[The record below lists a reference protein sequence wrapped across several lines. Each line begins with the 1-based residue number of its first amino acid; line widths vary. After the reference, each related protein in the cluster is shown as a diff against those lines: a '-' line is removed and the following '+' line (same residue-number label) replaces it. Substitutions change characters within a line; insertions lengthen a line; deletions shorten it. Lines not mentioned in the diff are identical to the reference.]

1 MTARLLALLAVLAAL
16 LAATTA
22 QAQSAAAA
30 WSGLG
35 LSSGAAVA
43 PSTTITASDGTTV
56 STAWGTTTGGAGT
69 FAVAAGYNGHVVY
82 NTSAIGGISPA
93 LLLDFDASRFDAN
106 NRITID
112 ITLGRSVTGLA
123 FTLADVDRE
132 TGSGN
137 TYNRDAVAVYYD
149 TGNGTFVSA
158 AGTSYWTAGSAVSTD
173 TSGWNGTAQSA
184 TTSASGNIAFDFGS
198 QTVKRIR
205 IVYNSAAVSGTANP
219 NPQYIALSGL
229 AFDAKGADLSL
240 ANAWLTS
247 NPTAGSLATF
257 RLTVSN
263 AANSTDTATSVTV
276 TDTLPSGFTYVS
288 SNGTG
293 SFNAATGVWTVGS
306 LAPGA
311 SVTMDI
317 TGTVNASA
325 GATLTNTAQIT
336 TSDQIDPDSTP
347 GNGATGEDDYASAAL
362 TVTGSRTAGTPPVLA
377 CAAGTVV
384 FDWSN
389 RAWTTGSTGNSYALD
404 TLGTIS
410 FALANQGTWLS
421 SSTYG
426 GQSPV
431 RQNVVNGGLGDY
443 ALFEMVNMPSISAE
457 ATTTIT
463 LPTALP
469 GAQFRIFDVDY
480 YSGQFA
486 DKVTVEG
493 RYNGT
498 TVTPT
503 LTNGVTNYVI
513 GNSAF
518 GDGLS
523 DDGSSDGNIT
533 VTFAQPIDTIVIH
546 YGNHSLAPADPGQQ
560 AIALHD
566 LTFCRPSTTLAV
578 TKTSWVLSDPVS
590 GTSNPK
596 AIPGATVRYCILVSN
611 TGSSAATGVTATD
624 PVPSTLTY
632 VAGSITSGS
641 DCAGATTAE
650 DDNAAGSDESDP
662 YGASYASGIVEAS
675 APTLAAGASVAI
687 RFDAAVN

>member
-1 MTARLLALLAVLAAL
+1 M
-16 LAATTA
+16 
-22 QAQSAAAA
+22 
-30 WSGLG
+30 
-35 LSSGAAVA
+35 
-43 PSTTITASDGTTV
+43 
-56 STAWGTTTGGAGT
+56 
-69 FAVAAGYNGHVVY
+69 
-82 NTSAIGGISPA
+82 
-93 LLLDFDASRFDAN
+93 
-106 NRITID
+106 
-112 ITLGRSVTGLA
+112 
-123 FTLADVDRE
+123 
-132 TGSGN
+132 
-137 TYNRDAVAVYYD
+137 
-149 TGNGTFVSA
+149 
-158 AGTSYWTAGSAVSTD
+158 
-173 TSGWNGTAQSA
+173 
-184 TTSASGNIAFDFGS
+184 AFDFGS
-198 QTVKRIR
+198 QAVKRIR
-205 IVYNSAAVSGTANP
+205 IVYSSATVSGTANP
-219 NPQYIALSGL
+219 NPQSIALSGL

-247 NPTAGSLATF
+247 SPTAGSLATF

-263 AANSTDTATSVTV
+263 AATSTDTATSVTV
-276 TDTLPSGFTYVS
+276 TDTLPDGFTYVS
-288 SNGTG
+288 ANGTG

-311 SVTMDI
+311 SVTIDI

-336 TSDQIDPDSTP
+336 ASDQSDPDSTP

-362 TVTGSRTAGTPPVLA
+362 TVTGSRVAGTPPALT

-389 RAWTTGSTGNSYALD
+389 RAWTTGSTANSYALD

-431 RQNVVNGGLGDY
+431 RQNVVNGGLSDY
-443 ALFEMVNMPSISAE
+443 ALFEMVNMPSVSAE

-486 DKVTVEG
+486 DRVTVEG

-513 GNSAF
+513 GNSAY

-533 VTFAQPIDTIVIH
+533 VTFAQPVDTIVIH
-546 YGNHSLAPADPGQQ
+546 YGNHALAPGDPGQQ

-566 LTFCRPSTTLAV
+566 ITFCRPSTTLAV
-578 TKTSWVLSDPVS
+578 TKTSWVLGDPVS
-590 GTSNPK
+590 GTGNPK
-596 AIPGATVRYCILVSN
+596 AIPGATVRYCILVAN
-611 TGSSAATGVTATD
+611 TGSSAATSVTATD
-624 PVPSTLTY
+624 PIPAALTY
-632 VAGSITSGS
+632 VAGSIASGS
-641 DCAGATTAE
+641 DCAGAATPE

-662 YGASYASGIVEAS
+662 YGGSYASGIVQAS
-675 APTLAAGASVAI
+675 APTLAAGASFAI
-687 RFDAAVN
+687 RFDATVN